1 MGFDAYST
9 THHNMQVCFGPA
21 QIERA
26 PGEALPWLD
35 LESGVAQV
43 TIKRQLHCIL

>member
-1 MGFDAYST
+1 MVHSTT
-9 THHNMQVCFGPA
+9 THHNPQVCFGMA

-35 LESGVAQV
+35 LESRVAQV
-43 TIKRQLHCIL
+43 TIK